1 MNRYFISYQ
10 AFSNGKLI
18 RIGNSDITYPSI
30 KAGSDIALI
39 EEETLKS
46 LQPIVKC
53 DHVVINSWRRFEE

>member
-10 AFSNGKLI
+10 AFSNGKLA
-18 RIGNSDITYPSI
+18 RVGNSDITYPSI
-30 KAGSDIALI
+30 QSGSDIALI

-53 DHVVINSWRRFEE
+53 DHVVIFYWRRFEE